1 MIWLSVR
8 GNKIEKII
16 QMIDNLATFT
26 NVKGTDEIKTEFLNL
41 IIDIYDLLMG
51 LQSFN
56 RKKRLA
62 LLKLA
67 HLFPQ
72 SLSTVDLRR
81 VMEYSPNTSLSYIRN
96 EIKELEK
103 AGLIIINRHASL
115 GESFSSGI
123 NKKLPFQILINHKHP
138 QMRLLIALCSFGEE
152 YKKLT
157 KSQMGE
163 EFHEP

>member
-1 MIWLSVR
+1 MSIK
-8 GNKIEKII
+8 GNQIQKII

-26 NVKGTDEIKTEFLNL
+26 NVKGTDEIKAEFNNL
-41 IIDIYDLLMG
+41 IRDIYDLLMG

-62 LLKLA
+62 LIKLA

-103 AGLIIINRHASL
+103 AKLIIVNRHTTFD
-115 GESFSSGI
+115 ENSSKRI
-123 NKKLPFQILINHKHP
+123 NKKLPFQIMINHKHP
-138 QMRLLIALCSFGEE
+138 LMRLLIALCTYGSE
-152 YKKLT
+152 YKELT
-157 KSQMGE
+157 KTQMGE
-163 EFHEP
+163 EFNEP